1 MHNSP
6 IRNKREPFFNNVPT
20 GVLTVG
26 SLLVAIEVL
35 LQILGLE
42 WRSTAFLLFAFFPLE
57 LSTPYKE
64 LFFGQNLLM
73 FFSYSLLHGNFFHM
87 VINVAIFF
95 ALGKQIEE
103 QLGMINFILIFVS
116 TAIAGAVAYQV
127 LASGNPA
134 PMVGASGGVFG
145 FFGFLKGQELF
156 LRIKKHLTILP
167 FLNLV
172 LGLVV
177 LHIVLFLLHPS
188 IIPFQI
194 GWHSH
199 LGGFVFGVLLAGII
213 KNEKIQ

>member
-1 MHNSP
+1 MQNTP
-6 IRNKREPFFNNVPT
+6 IRNKREPFFNDVPP
-20 GVLTVG
+20 GVLAVG
-26 SLLVAIEVL
+26 GSIVVIELL

-42 WRSTAFLLFAFFPLE
+42 WRGAAFLLFAFFPIE

-64 LFFGQNLLM
+64 LFVGQNLFM

-87 VINVAIFF
+87 IINVAILF

-103 QLGMINFILIFVS
+103 QVGIVNFILIFVS
-116 TAIAGAVAYQV
+116 TAIAGAVAYQI

-145 FFGFLKGQELF
+145 FFGFLKGKELF
-156 LRIKKHLTILP
+156 SRLKNNLTILP

-172 LGLVV
+172 FGLVV
-177 LHIVLFLLHPS
+177 LHVVLILLHPS

-194 GWHSH
+194 GWHGH
-199 LGGFVFGVLLAGII
+199 LGGFVFGVLLAGVI
-213 KNEKIQ
+213 KK